1 MLFADDEDDD
11 DEDGAVDIDEDDDED
26 EIDEEDDEDDD
37 DEGDDDEEDGEVG
50 LEYLQKSN
58 IEVSLPSSLVRIA
71 SLFNWCHWFPKSVV
85 ADSIFS
91 YFIVLPR
98 TCLRQNFFKY
108 CRDQC
113 VCTLITRW
121 VLSTFIIDYTD
132 ELICDI
138 LQDDSEGED
147 FEPGEVDDEDEEIED
162 GDGNVQFIINKKN
175 TRGF

>member
-1 MLFADDEDDD
+1 MWFADDEDDD

-98 TCLRQNFFKY
+98 TCLRQKKY
-108 CRDQC
+108 INIVETSAFVR
-113 VCTLITRW
+113 L
-121 VLSTFIIDYTD
+121 
-132 ELICDI
+132 
-138 LQDDSEGED
+138 LQDEFCQLS
-147 FEPGEVDDEDEEIED
+147 
-162 GDGNVQFIINKKN
+162 
-175 TRGF
+175 